1 MKMGE
6 QIVDAIV
13 RHSKGEELPPEM
25 FIPTSLYRKA
35 DAMNDPD
42 LRPAGEPA
50 PAN

>member
-1 MKMGE
+1 LGE

-35 DAMNDPD
+35 DAEKDPE
-42 LRPAGEPA
+42 LSA
-50 PAN
+50 PAAAP